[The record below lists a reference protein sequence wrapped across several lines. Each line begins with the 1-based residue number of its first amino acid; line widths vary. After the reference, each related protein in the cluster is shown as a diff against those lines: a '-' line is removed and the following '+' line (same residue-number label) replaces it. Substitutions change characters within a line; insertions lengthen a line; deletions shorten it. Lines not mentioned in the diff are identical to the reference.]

1 MTNVVIGAASGMGI
15 SVARQLAPRG
25 RLLIADRDPA
35 GVERLAAELG
45 GDVAALPCD
54 ITDQAQVDALFAQ
67 VDSLDALDALV
78 ITAGISAAH
87 MERGRPI
94 FEVNLVGMA
103 RVLRAAEPLLRPG
116 TVAVGVASQSGY
128 LVPENPALFA
138 VLEDPLAPDFY
149 AKLGTFFD
157 YEDPTLAYQ
166 MSKRG
171 VHRLIRSKAAAWG
184 AKGARIMS
192 VSPGINDTPM
202 NQALEADR
210 PIMLD
215 IIRNSPLGRRGTPDE
230 IANVISFVTSD
241 AASLL
246 TGSDVLADGGMVSV
260 LPATW
265 DGKIRTTDPS

>member
-1 MTNVVIGAASGMGI
+1 MTNVVIGAASGMGT
-15 SVARQLAPRG
+15 SVACQLAPRG
-25 RLLIADRDPA
+25 RLVIADRDVTGLEA
-35 GVERLAAELG
+35 LAAELG
-45 GDVAALPCD
+45 GDTVALPCD
-54 ITDQAQVDALFAQ
+54 LTDQAQVDALFAE
-67 VDSLDALDALV
+67 VDELDALV
-78 ITAGISAAH
+78 ITAGISAAG
-87 MERGRPI
+87 MERGKPI

-103 RVLRAAEPLLRPG
+103 RVLRAAEPFLRPG

-149 AKLGTFFD
+149 EKLGTFFD

-171 VHRLIRSKAAAWG
+171 VHRLVRSKAAEWG
-184 AKGARIMS
+184 KHGARIMS

-202 NQALEADR
+202 NRALEADR

-215 IIRNSPLGRRGTPDE
+215 IIKNSPLGRRGTPDE

-246 TGSDVLADGGMVSV
+246 TGSDVLADGGMVAV

-265 DGKIRTTDPS
+265 DGKIKD